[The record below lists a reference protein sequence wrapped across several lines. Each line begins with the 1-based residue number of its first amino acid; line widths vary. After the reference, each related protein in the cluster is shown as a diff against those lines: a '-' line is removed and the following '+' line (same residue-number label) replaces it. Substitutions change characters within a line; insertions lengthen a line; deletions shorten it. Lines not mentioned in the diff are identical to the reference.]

1 MRWTR
6 YLDECLH
13 LLEEKQEYPTD
24 GLLVCLVRVQLIC
37 NKTSTL
43 TWNDMLGGA
52 EMGGPTDLYVKTL
65 KTQLDNLERSLPG
78 ELKSNGIGSD
88 AFLST

>member
-13 LLEEKQEYPTD
+13 FLEEKQEYPTD
-24 GLLVCLVRVQLIC
+24 DLLVCLVRVQLIC
-37 NKTSTL
+37 NKGSAL
-43 TWNDMLGGA
+43 TWNDVLGDA

-65 KTQLDNLERSLPG
+65 KTQLDNLERSLPR
-78 ELKSNGIGSD
+78 ELKSNGMYSD